1 MGRNNNSDSNHS
13 SNNNSKL
20 SMSRE
25 ELKRLFL
32 TFPTVD
38 RPVVKTITV
47 KMNKN
52 KKFWVGFGYVSVDRD
67 GPEGFCHFA
76 SHQEHP
82 MEYALNTEEYKS
94 GEYELIV
101 K

>member
-1 MGRNNNSDSNHS
+1 MKIDKVRAH
-13 SNNNSKL
+13 
-20 SMSRE
+20 RE
-25 ELKRLFL
+25 ELKRLLFSV
-32 TFPTVD
+32 PTES
-38 RPVVKTITV
+38 RRSTKTITV
-47 KMNKN
+47 EMSKN
-52 KKFWVGFGYVSVDRD
+52 KKFWIGYGYVSVDRD

>member
-1 MGRNNNSDSNHS
+1 
-13 SNNNSKL
+13 
-20 SMSRE
+20 MSRE

-38 RPVVKTITV
+38 RPVVKTITIT
-47 KMNKN
+47 MMKN
-52 KKFWVGFGYVSVDRD
+52 KFHWVGYGNVSIDRD
-67 GPEGFCHFA
+67 GPSGFSHFA
-76 SHQEHP
+76 TSQQHL

-94 GEYELIV
+94 GEYELII